1 MCTEMPSVNGQ
12 SDNGFSHAIRIVT
25 SLMHIVGTVRFEF
38 PENASPAPHSKS
50 VRQHARYTIRSS
62 K

>member
-50 VRQHARYTIRSS
+50 VRQHAR
-62 K
+62 